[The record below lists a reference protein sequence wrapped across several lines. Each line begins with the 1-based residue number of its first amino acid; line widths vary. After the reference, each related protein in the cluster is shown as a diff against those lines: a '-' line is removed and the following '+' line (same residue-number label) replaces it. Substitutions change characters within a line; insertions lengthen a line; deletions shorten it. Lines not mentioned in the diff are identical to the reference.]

1 MVNKPKHISG
11 SWIDVYIKKILMTEF
26 PINASVKNIY
36 FSDQDDI
43 GIVIEQTNVVFH
55 TVL

>member
-1 MVNKPKHISG
+1 
-11 SWIDVYIKKILMTEF
+11 MTEF

-36 FSDQDDI
+36 FSDQDAI